1 MNFLPEPGDSMKKLY
16 IRYSKPIIICLLLAL
31 IFAFNIF
38 LFPRFFPAN
47 ALDIKLYY
55 SNAEAY
61 EILDEF
67 GQEGRNQYRLG
78 LLTIDFIYP
87 VLYSFLLS
95 SILFK
100 IYRRVNIATIP
111 FGIMA
116 MDYFENTGILLLL
129 YYYPE
134 KMILT
139 ANITGTF
146 TSFKWLF
153 LGICL
158 IIIIA
163 GLIINFINRRQKFQ
177 VMS

>member
-1 MNFLPEPGDSMKKLY
+1 MINFY
-16 IRYSKPIIICLLLAL
+16 IRYSKPITIYLLLAL
-31 IFAFNIF
+31 TIAFNIF

-47 ALDIKLYY
+47 ALDTKLYY
-55 SNAEAY
+55 SNSEAY
-61 EILDEF
+61 EILDGFIE
-67 GQEGRNQYRLG
+67 EGRNKYRLG

-95 SILFK
+95 STLFK
-100 IYRRVNIATIP
+100 IYRRVNIATFP

-129 YYYPE
+129 YNYPE

-146 TSFKWLF
+146 TSLKWLF

-158 IIIIA
+158 ILIIA
-163 GLIINFINRRQKFQ
+163 GLIINFTNWRRKIIN
-177 VMS
+177 